1 MIVDRYYYHQLN
13 NDEQKIY
20 KIFYKGVMEHQ
31 DIIPIP
37 MKGMPSQEF
46 MDHVFF
52 ALTRDN
58 PLIYFLNQSAFSYAQ
73 DDFGNVAIVP
83 QYFFDKDTVKEYNR
97 KIEGVVNG
105 LAQTLKLTEGTEY
118 EKELKIHDWLCQ
130 NVDYDEKGHNPKK
143 VANFI
148 VAHNIIGVFAHRK
161 AQCEG
166 IAKAAK
172 VLLNA
177 VDIRC
182 IVATGTAVGNG
193 QNGPHA
199 WNIVN
204 IDNTPYQ
211 VDITF
216 DIGSNQG
223 KASSKVKGGRVFY
236 DYFNITDAEILKN
249 HTMEQKL
256 PVCDSNKMNYYV
268 LNQCSFKSKAQALKY
283 VQKGLSH
290 GQTEFYFRLEG
301 KTRLKDT
308 YNCVKELINKFC
320 VENGLKGKKIREMVN
335 DNMKTCWF
343 RIE

>member
-13 NDEQKIY
+13 KDEQKIY
-20 KIFYKGVMEHQ
+20 KIFYKGVMAHQ

-37 MKGMPSQEF
+37 MKGLPSQEF
-46 MDHVFF
+46 MDHVFL

-73 DDFGNVAIVP
+73 DDSGNVAIIP
-83 QYFFDKDTVKEYNR
+83 QYFFDKDKVKEYNR
-97 KIEGVVNG
+97 KIEEAVNG
-105 LAQTLKLTEGTEY
+105 LAAQLKLTEGSEY

-130 NVDYDEKGHNPKK
+130 NIDYDEKGHDPKD
-143 VANFI
+143 VAKFI
-148 VAHNIIGVFAHRK
+148 VSHNIIGVFAHHK

-182 IVATGTAVGNG
+182 ILATGTAVGNG

-204 IDNTPYQ
+204 IDNKPYQ
-211 VDITF
+211 MDITW

-223 KASSKVKGGRVFY
+223 KAANNVAGGRVYY
-236 DYFNITDAEILKN
+236 DYFNITDAEISRN
-249 HTMEQKL
+249 HTMERQL
-256 PVCDSNKMNYYV
+256 PVCDSTDMNYFK
-268 LNQCSFKSKAQALKY
+268 LNNISFKSKTQVIRY
-283 VQKGLSH
+283 IQKGLSH
-290 GQTEFYFRLEG
+290 GQDEFYFKLEG
-301 KTRLKDT
+301 HVGFKST
-308 YNCVKELINKFC
+308 YKAVEEEINKYC
-320 VENGLKGKKIREMVN
+320 QENGLKGRKIWNKMN
-335 DNMKTCWF
+335 DNIKTIWI
-343 RIE
+343 RII

>member
-13 NDEQKIY
+13 KDEQKIY
-20 KIFYKGVMEHQ
+20 KIFYKGVMAHQ

-37 MKGMPSQEF
+37 MKGLPSQEF

-73 DDFGNVAIVP
+73 DDSGNVAIIP
-83 QYFFDKDTVKEYNR
+83 QYFFDKDKVKEYNR
-97 KIEGVVNG
+97 KIEEAVNG
-105 LAQTLKLTEGTEY
+105 LAAQLKLTEGSEY

-130 NVDYDEKGHNPKK
+130 NIDYDEKGHDPKD
-143 VANFI
+143 VAKFI
-148 VAHNIIGVFAHRK
+148 VSHNIIGVFAHHK

-182 IVATGTAVGNG
+182 ILATGTAVGNG

-204 IDNTPYQ
+204 IDNKPYQ
-211 VDITF
+211 MDITW

-223 KASSKVKGGRVFY
+223 KAANNVAGGRVYY
-236 DYFNITDAEILKN
+236 DYFNITDAEISRN
-249 HTMEQKL
+249 HTMERQL
-256 PVCDSNKMNYYV
+256 PVCDSTDMNYFK
-268 LNQCSFKSKAQALKY
+268 LNNISFKSKTQVIRY
-283 VQKGLSH
+283 IQKGLSH
-290 GQTEFYFRLEG
+290 GQDEFYFKLEG
-301 KTRLKDT
+301 HVGFKST
-308 YNCVKELINKFC
+308 YKAVEEEINKYC
-320 VENGLKGKKIREMVN
+320 QENELKGRKIWNKMN
-335 DNMKTCWF
+335 DNIKTIWI
-343 RIE
+343 RII

>member
-13 NDEQKIY
+13 KDEQKIY
-20 KIFYKGVMEHQ
+20 KIFYKGVMAHQ

-37 MKGMPSQEF
+37 MKGLPSQEF

-73 DDFGNVAIVP
+73 DDSGNVAIIP
-83 QYFFDKDTVKEYNR
+83 QYFFDKDKVKEYNR
-97 KIEGVVNG
+97 KIEEAVNG
-105 LAQTLKLTEGTEY
+105 LAAQLKLTEGSEY

-130 NVDYDEKGHNPKK
+130 NIDYDEKGHDPKD
-143 VANFI
+143 VAKFI
-148 VAHNIIGVFAHRK
+148 VSHNIIGVFAHHK

-182 IVATGTAVGNG
+182 ILATGTAVGNG

-204 IDNTPYQ
+204 IDNKPYQ
-211 VDITF
+211 MDITW

-223 KASSKVKGGRVFY
+223 KAAKNIAGGRVYY
-236 DYFNITDAEILKN
+236 DYFNITDAEISRN
-249 HTMEQKL
+249 HTMERQL
-256 PVCDSNKMNYYV
+256 PVCESADMNYFK
-268 LNQCSFKSKAQALKY
+268 LNKISFKSKAQVLRY
-283 VQKGLSH
+283 IQKGLSH
-290 GQTEFYFRLEG
+290 GQDEFYFKLEG
-301 KTRLKDT
+301 HVGLKST
-308 YNCVKELINKFC
+308 YKAVEEEINKYC
-320 VENGLKGKKIREMVN
+320 QENGLKGRKIWNKMN
-335 DNMKTCWF
+335 DNIKTIWI
-343 RIE
+343 RII